1 MSDSHSPA
9 GRYAIA
15 IGLAATAVVSRWLLD
30 PWLPGGQ
37 ISLVA
42 LPAVTAAAVW
52 FGGYRAGIL
61 TAVLGYVACDYLF
74 TDGVGFGPYTSV
86 DLIRLLAVALSTTI
100 IIVFGERARIVAAVK
115 QRARAA
121 EAERKVH
128 EEFHRLADSAPV
140 LIWTSGIDKKCTWF
154 NQQWLEFVGRPMER
168 EIGDGWAEN
177 VHPDDLQRC
186 LQTYGRS
193 FDSRLPFSMEYR
205 LRRAD
210 GEYRWLLDAGIAT
223 QGPDGAFTGYIGSCI
238 DITDRS
244 RAERALQATQERFS
258 RFMRHLPGLAWIKD
272 IEGRYVFVNDA
283 AAIAFGMPRDALYG
297 RTDADIF
304 PADVATMFAENDR
317 RALASSGGLQMVEVL
332 EHDDGVLHHSLVSK
346 FPIPGADGENAWVGG
361 IAIDITERK
370 RAEDAVEEAD
380 RRKTDFLAT
389 LSHELRNP
397 LAPIRN
403 SLELVRRAG
412 TDPAV
417 ISRSL
422 DVMDRQT
429 THMVRLVDDLLDVN
443 RITRDR
449 LELRRDR
456 ISLGDVLRQAVE
468 TCAELAERGGHSI
481 DLSLPD
487 APVYLDADPTRLVQV
502 FGNLLNNA
510 CKYSA
515 RPGCIR
521 IGVRPTGSSVVVSVA
536 DDGIGIPTDSL
547 DRIFEMFAQLE
558 TGGGQ
563 SLGSLGIGLTLVK
576 RLVELHGGSV
586 EAKSDGVGCGS
597 EFVVTLPIA
606 ASQAVD
612 PPADAPSAVEP
623 AAVPLRVLVVD
634 DNEDSAESLASLL
647 TFGGHETA
655 IAHDGPEALA
665 AAERFLPHVAILDVG
680 LPTFSGH
687 EVCRLLRTRPWAR
700 DIFIVALTGWGQEE
714 DRRKSIEAGFDDH
727 FVKPLDSEKL
737 LSRLRSVPA
746 PRT

>member
-1 MSDSHSPA
+1 V
-9 GRYAIA
+9 
-15 IGLAATAVVSRWLLD
+15 LFRWLLD

-42 LPAVTAAAVW
+42 LPAVTAASVW

-61 TAVLGYVACDYLF
+61 TAALAYVSCDYLF
-74 TDGVGFGPYTSV
+74 TDGFGFGPYTSV
-86 DLIRLLAVALSTTI
+86 DLIRLIAVALSTTI
-100 IIVFGERARIVAAVK
+100 IIVFGEGARIVAAVK

-121 EAERKVH
+121 EAERKTH
-128 EEFHRLADSAPV
+128 EQFHRLADSAPV
-140 LIWTSGIDKKCTWF
+140 LIWTSGVDKKCTWF
-154 NQQWLEFVGRPMER
+154 NRQWLEFVGRPMER
-168 EIGDGWAEN
+168 EIGDGWTEN

-186 LQTYGRS
+186 LQTYVNS
-193 FDSRLPFSMEYR
+193 FDARVPFSMEYR

-210 GEYRWLLDAGIAT
+210 GEYRWLLDTGTAT
-223 QGPDGAFTGYIGSCI
+223 QGPDGGFTGYIGSCV

-272 IEGRYVFVNDA
+272 LEGRYVFVNDA
-283 AAIAFGMPRDALYG
+283 AVIAFGMPRDALYG

-304 PADVATMFAENDR
+304 PADAAAMFAENDR
-317 RALASSGGLQMVEVL
+317 RALATGGGMQTVEVL

-346 FPIPGADGENAWVGG
+346 FPIPGPGGEPVWVGG

-370 RAEDAVEEAD
+370 RAEDALEEAD

-412 TDPAV
+412 TDPSV

-449 LELRRDR
+449 LELRRSR
-456 ISLGDVLRQAVE
+456 ISLGDVLRQAIE

-487 APVYLDADPTRLVQV
+487 APVYLDADPIRLVQV

-521 IGVRPTGSSVVVSVA
+521 VSVRTSGSSVVVSVA
-536 DDGIGIPTDSL
+536 DDGIGIPGDSL
-547 DRIFEMFAQLE
+547 ERIFEMFAQV
-558 TGGGQ
+558 GGSQ
-563 SLGSLGIGLTLVK
+563 SLGSLGIGLTLAR
-576 RLVELHGGSV
+576 RLIELHGGSV

-606 ASQAVD
+606 ASQAVER
-612 PPADAPSAVEP
+612 PADAPSAVET
-623 AAVPLRVLVVD
+623 AALPLRVLVVD
-634 DNEDSAESLASLL
+634 DNEDSAESLATLL
-647 TFGGHETA
+647 TFGGHQTA
-655 IAHDGPEALA
+655 TAHDGPEALA
-665 AAERFLPHVAILDVG
+665 LAERFLPHVAILDVG

-687 EVCRLLRTRPWAR
+687 EVCRLLRTQPWGR

-727 FVKPLDSEKL
+727 FVKPLDSDKL
-737 LSRLRSVPA
+737 LSRLRTIPA
-746 PRT
+746 HRT